1 MNEEQRKVRKFYKQ
15 FLSWRSESI
24 GVWIG
29 AGFLVMFMLVGCAVP
44 VQEILEGSGTSGSL
58 MLVITMFS
66 AILAGVLYLRPYQ
79 GYMENQKTETILSKL
94 KYVPVDFKEIFR
106 MKLTYMIRF
115 FAIICPFCLMLQVLT
130 SGYSYGE
137 ITWKN
142 VAYVF
147 VVAFVWP
154 VLGNLWILL
163 FDKEISIQYKFT
175 KIGKIIIVLSIL
187 VLGAIYVLFPRNVK
201 DLVLK
206 GADEENVTIEVG
218 YAGGDEYVDYELSTE
233 QKEKMLAL
241 FEKSYIRVKL
251 FPEKSVSKN
260 FMGYDIYI
268 SDNQD
273 MIYFFAEDIISIN
286 GRQYVIY
293 GDGMAEEFREII
305 ENES

>member
-44 VQEILEGSGTSGSL
+44 VQEILEGSGTNGSL

-260 FMGYDIYI
+260 YMGYDIYI

>member
-44 VQEILEGSGTSGSL
+44 VQEILEGSGTNGSL

-251 FPEKSVSKN
+251 FPEKFVSKN